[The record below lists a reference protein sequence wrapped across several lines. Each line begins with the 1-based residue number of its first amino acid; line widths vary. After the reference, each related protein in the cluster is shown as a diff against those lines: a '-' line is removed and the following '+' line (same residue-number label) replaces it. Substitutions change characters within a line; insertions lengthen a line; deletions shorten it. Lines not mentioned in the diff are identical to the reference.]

1 MINGVAFY
9 MSGRYLTL
17 IFYQTNIKLK
27 DFNMINDININCYA
41 NYNSI
46 KQLLCDE
53 LFLNELSLENIIWG
67 IGQVSYTENNLISV
81 EIIATSLKT

>member
-1 MINGVAFY
+1 
-9 MSGRYLTL
+9 
-17 IFYQTNIKLK
+17 
-27 DFNMINDININCYA
+27 MINDININCYA

-46 KQLLCDE
+46 RRLLGDE